1 MRFLLIEDNIEL
13 AQSVVER
20 LSLDGHVVEHAAD
33 LAAADAFLMSEQFD
47 LLLLDIQLPD
57 GDGRHFLA
65 RQRRAS
71 IETPVIVLTARS
83 AVADRVSLLDA
94 GADDYITKPVDF
106 AELGARC
113 RAVLR
118 RHGHG
123 ADVLTLG
130 DLVVDTEC
138 ATVSIGSCQTTL
150 RNRELRVLHVLARSP
165 GRVYSK
171 SQLHDRVFGV
181 LESVSDNAIE
191 VYVGRVRKAIAASAS
206 VRIETVRGVGYR
218 LIRLDSAA

>member
-1 MRFLLIEDNIEL
+1 MRFLLIEDNAEL
-13 AQSVVER
+13 ARSVVER
-20 LSLDGHVVEHAAD
+20 LSLDGDVVDHAPD
-33 LAAADAFLMSEQFD
+33 LAAADALVASERYD

-57 GDGRHFLA
+57 GDGRRFLA
-65 RQRRAS
+65 RQRRAE

-118 RHGHG
+118 RHGRG

-130 DLVVDTEC
+130 DLIVD
-138 ATVSIGSCQTTL
+138 ADRVSVSIGSRTTML
-150 RNRELRVLHVLARSP
+150 RNRELRVLQVLARAP
-165 GRVYSK
+165 GRVFSK
-171 SQLHDRVFGV
+171 AQLHDLVFGV
-181 LESVSDNAIE
+181 LEAVSDNAIE
-191 VYVGRVRKAIAASAS
+191 VYVGRVRKAIAASSS

-218 LIRLDSAA
+218 LDRLDP